1 MPLTRKR
8 SNSFPLICA
17 PFIFQGLEKRKR
29 ERLQAEIEA
38 KEACRWLRYTGFPQY
53 AQMFEDGLFPI
64 DTESVKTDHDF
75 LDDDSF
81 QALCR
86 RLHILNRCC
95 KVQIES
101 PRKTGEDSDE
111 DEQCALSDKWKYQ
124 RSSRRWSRMGLQVDQ
139 PCSGGHPL
147 TVKGS
152 SSHDSLL
159 TDQDNY
165 SQLEDSPTFS
175 TNGSSSLGPPETNH
189 KTSGAERHTPSM
201 PTVGN
206 SFLSPKLSRA
216 TSFRPARNLL
226 RRIETLRSGGSLR
239 NKKPM
244 DCLMI
249 SEPVVTDSDNMRK
262 KIRHLN
268 CVDLNNGSTNSHS
281 AVSRS
286 RSVENATTV
295 NSPAVLDDSS
305 SSVND
310 DNSESYLLPS
320 STDNVS
326 GYHAIPTNKVK
337 NNSTSNLTEVY
348 LLPADYKPGQFPKV
362 INNGYIETGEG
373 HGINYRTGSF
383 SLGRDAKQRNAESRQ
398 CSNLRAENTS
408 SKRASIYDNVP
419 TEESLEADRNELD
432 EILQKL
438 YDNINGFT
446 LAVNADDFA
455 GKFIIFDNISMSLD
469 YCPC

>member
-1 MPLTRKR
+1 M
-8 SNSFPLICA
+8 
-17 PFIFQGLEKRKR
+17 FILFYFQG
-29 ERLQAEIEA
+29 
-38 KEACRWLRYTGFPQY
+38 
-53 AQMFEDGLFPI
+53 D
-64 DTESVKTDHDF
+64 
-75 LDDDSF
+75 
-81 QALCR
+81 
-86 RLHILNRCC
+86 
-95 KVQIES
+95 
-101 PRKTGEDSDE
+101 DSDE
-111 DEQCALSDKWKYQ
+111 EEQCALSDKWKYQ

-139 PCSGGHPL
+139 PCSANRPL

-165 SQLEDSPTFS
+165 SQLEDGSTFS
-175 TNGSSSLGPPETNH
+175 TNGTNLTESLDTNS
-189 KTSGAERHTPSM
+189 KSRAAGSQPSNM
-201 PTVGN
+201 PTVGH
-206 SFLSPKLSRA
+206 SFLSPKLSRT

-226 RRIETLRSGGSLR
+226 RRLETLKSGGSLR

-249 SEPVVTDSDNMRK
+249 SGPVVTDTNNMRE

-268 CVDLNNGSTNSHS
+268 CVDLNNGQTNTHS
-281 AVSRS
+281 VVSRS
-286 RSVENATTV
+286 RSAENAVRT
-295 NSPAVLDDSS
+295 NSPVSLDNSS
-305 SSVND
+305 SSVNE
-310 DNSESYLLPS
+310 DNSELYLLPS
-320 STDNVS
+320 STDS
-326 GYHAIPTNKVK
+326 ISDYHAIPTNKIK

-348 LLPADYKPGQFPKV
+348 LLPADHKPGQFPKV

-383 SLGRDAKQRNAESRQ
+383 SLGRDVKRRDAESRQ
-398 CSNLRAENTS
+398 CANLRAENA

-446 LAVNADDFA
+446 QAVSTDDFE
-455 GKFIIFDNISMSLD
+455 GKSFFLNFLFYNFPPQLSLGSLHIIIVNKFGNQNVVNQFTSHWLLYISGFVSN
-469 YCPC
+469 